1 MKQLLKKKLRE
12 FLLNEDNLSKFPS
25 DKYPSN
31 KFMYH
36 CSDDF
41 RLEFNT
47 DNIKGG
53 ARGNYGWG
61 IYFASTPYKAL
72 DYGNFMTIV
81 DKSNLNLLSL
91 RDKIPEGFV
100 ESVESIKSF
109 YKTYKAIIK
118 DIMENNKY
126 NELKEYNFGSYKG
139 ILRLLNILN
148 KELSEAKNNRDYDY
162 YYNHI
167 SMIDELLKKH
177 PIDSKDKNEQ
187 IISVFRKHI
196 DKTFYDILIYIFWQN
211 IITDKDFSLFMKE
224 LGYDGFNYEDYEY
237 VIFNPEKL
245 KIVAHIEKK
254 DGKYIER

>member
-12 FLLNEDNLSKFPS
+12 FLLNEDNLSKYLS
-25 DKYPSN
+25 D

-72 DYGNFMTIV
+72 GYGNFMTIV

-91 RDKIPEGFV
+91 RDKITEWF
-100 ESVESIKSF
+100 VESIKSF
-109 YKTYKAIIK
+109 HKTYKAIIK

-126 NELKEYNFGSYKG
+126 NE
-139 ILRLLNILN
+139 
-148 KELSEAKNNRDYDY
+148 
-162 YYNHI
+162 
-167 SMIDELLKKH
+167 
-177 PIDSKDKNEQ
+177 
-187 IISVFRKHI
+187 
-196 DKTFYDILIYIFWQN
+196 
-211 IITDKDFSLFMKE
+211 
-224 LGYDGFNYEDYEY
+224 
-237 VIFNPEKL
+237 
-245 KIVAHIEKK
+245 
-254 DGKYIER
+254 